1 MSLTCPGCGWAFET
15 LWCRDDGRLV
25 CPRCERPA
33 CPCGCGSDMTQ
44 MRVDAVYASEACEK
58 RCLRRESTDK
68 APTATGSHP
77 LAQARHEQEAS
88 ALNKRLGDLIRLGIV
103 HCIETHGQ
111 AHADDLESYFPAEHV
126 ERCRKLVPGQFGSL
140 ASRHYIKGIEY
151 RKSTVP
157 ARKGGKSWVYIL
169 TEEGEGKL
177 VGLSAGGS
185 PDGDGGASV
194 ESGES
199 DGPIGRSQAQSQ
211 KPDDDSGA
219 GAPPETLSLLAAP
232 DPETWAA

>member
-1 MSLTCPGCGWAFET
+1 MA
-15 LWCRDDGRLV
+15 
-25 CPRCERPA
+25 
-33 CPCGCGSDMTQ
+33 Q

-68 APTATGSHP
+68 APTGTHP
-77 LAQARHEQEAS
+77 LAQARREQEAS

-157 ARKGGKSWVYIL
+157 ARKGGKSWVYIF

-177 VGLSAGGS
+177 AGLGAGGS
-185 PDGDGGASV
+185 LDGNGDASV
-194 ESGES
+194 EPGE
-199 DGPIGRSQAQSQ
+199 
-211 KPDDDSGA
+211 SGA
-219 GAPPETLSLLAAP
+219 GVPTAQAEGGAFSAGSVPVSTSTAAP
-232 DPETWAA
+232 EIEPEQTALLPEPSPETWAA